1 MLKLLERAGRG
12 GVDGRRNGRLG
23 VLVGGVQ
30 NCRLVERR
38 GHRGVHLETGWLLLL
53 LVDLTLWLL
62 LLVLVRLDDGR
73 VVIGGLVLLR
83 AKGGGV
89 CLLGEGGIADALA
102 VVLGG
107 GRCRHRDQL
116 LDLQMDGNLV
126 GGLED

>member
-1 MLKLLERAGRG
+1 M
-12 GVDGRRNGRLG
+12 
-23 VLVGGVQ
+23 
-30 NCRLVERR
+30 
-38 GHRGVHLETGWLLLL
+38 
-53 LVDLTLWLL
+53 
-62 LLVLVRLDDGR
+62 
-73 VVIGGLVLLR
+73 VLLG